1 VVLTPDQ
8 VREWLG
14 GPRFGRYLTAAG
26 GDAGRALALYE
37 WNSHMAAAALRDVGH
52 FEVAMRN
59 AYDAQLSARFPDWA
73 ADPSSGLFRLESGP
87 AKDRVPQR
95 QLNAGSVGK
104 LSAARAG
111 LGGRPSHGQVMA
123 ALDFGFWTQL
133 SRRERTGTL
142 WTPTLS
148 RAYPAHVTRGQ
159 VHGLVDNVRKF
170 RNRLAHNEP
179 VFSNKT
185 GLVKRMEETETLFR
199 FLRTEAAEWVRQHSD
214 VPRLIARCPVQGL
227 MPTAGQ
233 TWPMTAAQAA
243 AQSFPRPPGRVRPA
257 TSAGAAPDPARRP
270 KPPGTHL

>member
-1 VVLTPDQ
+1 MVLTPDQ

-14 GPRFGRYLTAAG
+14 GPRFGRYLTAAD

-59 AYDAQLSARFPDWA
+59 AYDAELSARYPDWA
-73 ADPSSGLFRLESGP
+73 ADPGTGLFRLESGP

-95 QLNAGSVGK
+95 RINAGSVDK
-104 LSAARAG
+104 LNVARAG
-111 LGGRPSHGQVMA
+111 LGGQPSHGQVVA

-133 SRRERTGTL
+133 TAKERTSTL
-142 WTPTLS
+142 WTPMVA
-148 RAYPAHVTRGQ
+148 RAFPVHVTRAEA
-159 VHGLVDNVRKF
+159 HSLVDRVRKF

-199 FLRTEAAEWVRQHSD
+199 LLRPEAAEWVRQHSD
-214 VPRLIARCPVQGL
+214 VPRLIARCPVPGL
-227 MPTAGQ
+227 MPTTGR
-233 TWPMTAAQAA
+233 TWPMTAAQVAA
-243 AQSFPRPPGRVRPA
+243 LSIPRSSRPA
-257 TSAGAAPDPARRP
+257 RPAKSTRTVPDPSRRP
-270 KPPGTHL
+270 KPPGQSL

>member
-1 VVLTPDQ
+1 MLTPDQ

-14 GPRFGRYLTAAG
+14 GPRFGRYLTAAS

-37 WNSHMAAAALRDVGH
+37 WNSRLAAAALRDVGH

-59 AYDAQLSARFPDWA
+59 AYDAQLSERYPEWA
-73 ADPSSGLFRLESGP
+73 ADPASGLFRLETGP

-95 QLNAGSVGK
+95 QLNAGSAGK

-111 LGGRPSHGQVMA
+111 LGGRPTHGQMVA
-123 ALDFGFWTQL
+123 ALDFGFWAQL

-142 WTPTLS
+142 WTPMLS
-148 RAYPAHVTRGQ
+148 RAYPQHVSRGQ
-159 VHGLVDNVRKF
+159 VHALVDNVRKF

-185 GLVKRMEETETLFR
+185 GLVQRMEEAEKLFR
-199 FLRTEAAEWVRQHSD
+199 YLRPEAAQWVREHSD
-214 VPRLIARCPVQGL
+214 VPRLIARCPVSGL
-227 MPTAGQ
+227 MPTTGR

-243 AQSFPRPPGRVRPA
+243 AQSFPRPPARVRPA
-257 TSAGAAPDPARRP
+257 TSTGSDADPLRRP
-270 KPPGTHL
+270 KPPGLSL